1 MEDIKIDS
9 EFWQIKVKKAIKK
22 YPNRAV
28 DIFHCF
34 SPSQKESK
42 EWLIKCLND
51 YVTDKKIYDIAI
63 LGSWY
68 GYLSYLLEKQFKNL
82 ITEIKCYDV
91 DDLAKNVGKILI
103 ESKTTKFVTKDI
115 SSINFQEYRYNLIIN
130 TSCEHMTDDTLHHW
144 LFTTRKNTICVL
156 QSTDKPARDHTN
168 NVNNVDELV
177 YKFQEHLTGI
187 RSYTYNFNNWSRY
200 MIIGN
205 KK

>member
-51 YVTDKKIYDIAI
+51 YITVKKIYDIAI

-68 GYLSYLLEKQFKNL
+68 GYLSYLLEKQFFLYEEDFKSLKDLENYA
-82 ITEIKCYDV
+82 EKFSYGFV
-91 DDLAKNVGKILI
+91 DLNAEQL
-103 ESKTTKFVTKDI
+103 DI
-115 SSINFQEYRYNLIIN
+115 VNCFHACAMSLS
-130 TSCEHMTDDTLHHW
+130 DDYYE
-144 LFTTRKNTICVL
+144 
-156 QSTDKPARDHTN
+156 DY
-168 NVNNVDELV
+168 E
-177 YKFQEHLTGI
+177 
-187 RSYTYNFNNWSRY
+187 
-200 MIIGN
+200 
-205 KK
+205 